1 MKKALIIYSIQHALY
16 NITLPKIIIK
26 IIGLEKKIVLLCK
39 DKDEMNVLDNLL
51 WTFSQLSFIPH
62 STEEDDFNTD
72 LQDILIVTK
81 LNKSIVNNRSIVIL
95 CPELIINKDFNAI
108 NEVFLITAENIDL
121 KTLKN
126 HILTSNI
133 EERSI
138 KLFTQNINNSWKL
151 N

>member
-1 MKKALIIYSIQHALY
+1 MKKALIIYSIQHTLY

-39 DKDEMNVLDNLL
+39 NKDEMNALDNLL

-72 LQDILIVTK
+72 LQDIIIVTK
-81 LNKSIVNNRSIVIL
+81 LNKSVVNNRSIVVL
-95 CPELIINKDFNAI
+95 CPELIMNKDVNAI
-108 NEVFLITAENIDL
+108 NEIFLITTENINL
-121 KTLKN
+121 KTLN
-126 HILTSNI
+126 SNI
-133 EERSI
+133 EEKSI
-138 KLFTQNINNSWKL
+138 KLFIQNIDNSWKL

>member
-1 MKKALIIYSIQHALY
+1 MKKALIIYNIQHALY

-95 CPELIINKDFNAI
+95 CPELIINKDVNAI